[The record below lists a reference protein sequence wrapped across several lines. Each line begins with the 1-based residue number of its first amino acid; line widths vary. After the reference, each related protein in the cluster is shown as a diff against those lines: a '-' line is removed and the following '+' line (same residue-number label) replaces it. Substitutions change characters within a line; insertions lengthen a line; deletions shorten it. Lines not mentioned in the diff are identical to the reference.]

1 MSHLNPS
8 PNQTKTQSKR
18 QNRSE
23 RNRKRS
29 ERIGEWKKRER
40 PLFPATHHAPSTS
53 IPSPQPTT
61 HIPSPWSLHHRATTI
76 GPPYHPAKTHNP
88 HATTATTKP
97 PTQRRHHRERLAER
111 ALIWWE
117 RFEFLEREVWVFWER
132 VDEKVNNDP
141 WPTATVAFKALIIP
155 VNFVTS
161 LIFLTF
167 CSSFFIFS
175 IFNHQSTDHINGFLD
190 RRRSLFFFFCS
201 PMGLWCLLEFSRWR
215 YSQKFYS
222 PFI

>member
-1 MSHLNPS
+1 MNHLNSS
-8 PNQTKTQSKR
+8 PNQSKTKTQSQSER

-23 RNRKRS
+23 R
-29 ERIGEWKKRER
+29 RER
-40 PLFPATHHAPSTS
+40 GRCSQPHTTRRRRRSVAHN
-53 IPSPQPTT
+53 PQPVCY
-61 HIPSPWSLHHRATTI
+61 HGPWPLHHRATTI
-76 GPPYHPAKTHNP
+76 RPPSNPAKTHNP

-175 IFNHQSTDHINGFLD
+175 IFNQQIISMVFLTDEGA
-190 RRRSLFFFFCS
+190 
-201 PMGLWCLLEFSRWR
+201 
-215 YSQKFYS
+215 
-222 PFI
+222 